1 MKWRS
6 MRLGSLLL
14 IILLLLSL
22 TGCGTKE
29 SEADQEAEVYHR
41 IGVAVYSTTDPELSL
56 FYDYYRNYIAA
67 SFPVEFLLSDDLST
81 AEDEVAFIE
90 EMKAEGVEGIIS
102 FYGEDLES
110 ALAACAE
117 NEMYY
122 VLGSGSLSDE
132 EYEAVKENPWFLG
145 VIGPD
150 TEEEYDAGAEMAE
163 TFVADGA
170 TSFLIVTGG
179 AGEAVNFMHYTRVC
193 GMLDTLAEEMGLTYS
208 ESVEELAQV
217 TALTE
222 IETGR
227 DDVSIVL
234 SPGYI
239 QMDEG
244 MSNLE
249 QALTEGDYDALMSA
263 VGLSEAMELLSADIR
278 STEQVLRVGVI
289 DCFSEEN
296 REAVETTD
304 GNGNSLLN
312 FVKGKYASM
321 VAPAFVAMFNAV
333 EGDVDVVKP
342 DGVAFR
348 LTQSYWTAVGSEEYL
363 ELYSYTQSIYENAYS
378 SVDLMQAIRSYSE
391 DADYE
396 RFKEL
401 TESCDLES
409 VRERLG

>member
-1 MKWRS
+1 MKRRS

-14 IILLLLSL
+14 IILLLSL

-41 IGVAVYSTTDPELSL
+41 IGVAVYSTTDPELSM
-56 FYDYYRNYIAA
+56 FYDYYRNYIVAG
-67 SFPVEFLLSDDLST
+67 FPVEFLLSDDLNT

-110 ALAACAE
+110 VLAACAE

-122 VLGSGSLSDE
+122 VLGSASLSDE

-145 VIGPD
+145 AIGPD
-150 TEEEYDAGAEMAE
+150 TEEEYEAGAEMAE

-170 TSFLIVTGG
+170 KSFLIVTGG
-179 AGEAVNFMHYTRVC
+179 AGEAVNYMQSTRVC
-193 GMLDTLAEEMGLTYS
+193 GMLDTLAEELDLTYS
-208 ESVEELAQV
+208 ESVEDLAQI
-217 TALTE
+217 TELTE

-227 DDVSIVL
+227 DDVSIIL

-263 VGLSEAMELLSADIR
+263 AGLSEAMELLSADIS
-278 STEQVLRVGVI
+278 STDQIIRVGVH
-289 DCFSEEN
+289 DSFSDEN
-296 REAVETTD
+296 R
-304 GNGNSLLN
+304 
-312 FVKGKYASM
+312 
-321 VAPAFVAMFNAV
+321 
-333 EGDVDVVKP
+333 
-342 DGVAFR
+342 
-348 LTQSYWTAVGSEEYL
+348 
-363 ELYSYTQSIYENAYS
+363 
-378 SVDLMQAIRSYSE
+378 
-391 DADYE
+391 
-396 RFKEL
+396 
-401 TESCDLES
+401 
-409 VRERLG
+409 

>member
-1 MKWRS
+1 MKRRS
-6 MRLGSLLL
+6 MRLGSLWL
-14 IILLLLSL
+14 IFLLLLSL
-22 TGCGTKE
+22 IGCGTKE

-67 SFPVEFLLSDDLST
+67 SFPVEFLLSDDLNT

-90 EMKAEGVEGIIS
+90 EMKEEGVEGIIS

-110 ALAACAE
+110 VLAACAE

-122 VLGSGSLSDE
+122 VLGSSSLSDE

-145 VIGPD
+145 AIGPD

-170 TSFLIVTGG
+170 KSFLIVTGG
-179 AGEAVNFMHYTRVC
+179 AGDAVNFMHYTRVC
-193 GMLDTLAEEMGLTYS
+193 GMLDTLAEELGLTYS
-208 ESVEELAQV
+208 ASVEDLAQV

-227 DDVSIVL
+227 DDILIVL

-249 QALTEGDYDALMSA
+249 QALADRDYDALMSA
-263 VGLSEAMELLSADIR
+263 VGLSEALEFLTEEIR
-278 STEQVLRVGVI
+278 TTDQVFQVGVI

-296 REAVETTD
+296 REAVEITD
-304 GNGNSLLN
+304 GSGNPLLN

-378 SVDLMQAIRSYSE
+378 SVDLMQAIRSYSG